1 MAHFERYVCKNEDV
15 FPGRP
20 PRRRRRRIIG
30 ERADPRGSAAAPPS
44 AEATGAVPPQ
54 ITSGEG
60 AAAPSFFMRGQYHFL
75 IYVYL
80 AFRRTGRYSPFEMKN
95 FAIADNFLRA
105 SI

>member
-20 PRRRRRRIIG
+20 PSEARRIIG
-30 ERADPRGSAAAPPS
+30 EHAVPRGGAAAPVCGS
-44 AEATGAVPPQ
+44 GGGAVPPQ

-95 FAIADNFLRA
+95 FAIADNFLRD
-105 SI
+105 SS

>member
-1 MAHFERYVCKNEDV
+1 M
-15 FPGRP
+15 
-20 PRRRRRRIIG
+20 RI
-30 ERADPRGSAAAPPS
+30 RAEALPPPS
-44 AEATGAVPPQ
+44 AEAAGGGADADYVR
-54 ITSGEG
+54 GRG
-60 AAAPSFFMRGQYHFL
+60 AAPSFFMRGQYHFL